1 MDQRP
6 IGLHLARTARTVT
19 QAFERAMAEAG
30 GSRAAFQV
38 LLLVQA
44 ETWGNQARIAAALGI
59 TSATLTHHLN
69 ALERDGLVRRW
80 RDPANRRVQHTALTP
95 TGEELFARLR
105 EVALRHDER
114 LRASITEAEAAILHD
129 VLAKLAAAVG
139 EPPAPGPGDQP

>member
-1 MDQRP
+1 MEQPP

-30 GSRAAFQV
+30 GSAAAFQV

-44 ETWGNQARIAAALGI
+44 EKWGNQARMATALGI

-69 ALERDGLVRRW
+69 GLERDGLVRRW

-95 TGEELFARLR
+95 AGEELFVRLR
-105 EVALRHDER
+105 EVAVRHDER
-114 LRASITEAEAAILHD
+114 
-129 VLAKLAAAVG
+129 
-139 EPPAPGPGDQP
+139 

>member
-1 MDQRP
+1 MDQPP

-30 GSRAAFQV
+30 GSGAAFQV

-44 ETWGNQARIAAALGI
+44 EKWSNQARMAAALGI
-59 TSATLTHHLN
+59 TSATITHHLN

-95 TGEELFARLR
+95 TGEERFARLR
-105 EVALRHDER
+105 EIALRHDER
-114 LRASITEAEAAILHD
+114 LRASITDAEATMLRE
-129 VLAKLAAAVG
+129 VLAKLAAAV
-139 EPPAPGPGDQP
+139 APSRGDQQ